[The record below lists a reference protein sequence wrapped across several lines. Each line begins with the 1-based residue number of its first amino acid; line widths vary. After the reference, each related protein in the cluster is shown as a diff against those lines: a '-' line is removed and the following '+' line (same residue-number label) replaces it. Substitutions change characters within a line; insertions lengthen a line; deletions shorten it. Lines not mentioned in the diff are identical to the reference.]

1 VKQENS
7 EVDRDMNMTM
17 EEQILEFL
25 DGNLSGA
32 DEEELLHRLAVS
44 PERRALLRQHLQ
56 VREMVGILARK
67 QKMTVPGALTAG
79 VFASVA
85 SLGYSGPIPPA
96 PSAQTAGLKPP
107 VASPART
114 GMRKRTTALLA
125 LAFLLLGSGVTYLLG
140 NRTEQAVTPT
150 ANQEFSTTS
159 SVSNTT
165 APSNTASTSTQNT
178 AASNT
183 ASTGQVIARQ
193 GTSHAHAAKNHS
205 SNNSASNLNGA
216 VVGYGDNSTP
226 VQTKSEVINTPV
238 ADNVANAQNAK
249 QLVNTPVNTP
259 APPAVQPTTEE
270 KKDIREPNGGI
281 QRPSNPLNAPE
292 ERKSYTQPYS
302 FSVRSG
308 GGKMPGSSYGYTGSL
323 FELRGTYHLNNWLSM
338 TGSYGQFMPYETGVV
353 SAQIMTNDRTQQLK
367 YSSDIQYKNVL
378 GMELGARFAIEEI
391 PFELEAGAMNDLQ
404 GTWIPR
410 GSLFTS
416 LDWSENLQLKVGI
429 EGMFYT
435 HKINF
440 SNSQT
445 QPSFLLGTARK
456 QETAGF
462 VGPALELLWKF

>member
-1 VKQENS
+1 
-7 EVDRDMNMTM
+7 MNMTM

-44 PERRALLRQHLQ
+44 PERRTLLRQHLQ
-56 VREMVGILARK
+56 VREMVGVLARK
-67 QKMTVPGALTAG
+67 QKLAVPGALTAG

-96 PSAQTAGLKPP
+96 SSAQTAGLKPP
-107 VASPART
+107 VQSPART
-114 GMRKRTTALLA
+114 GLHKRTIALLS
-125 LAFLLLGSGVTYLLG
+125 LACLLLGSGVTYLLG
-140 NRTEQAVTPT
+140 NSTEQPGSVAAVTT
-150 ANQEFSTTS
+150 QQFNTTTS
-159 SVSNTT
+159 T
-165 APSNTASTSTQNT
+165 APSNTASNN
-178 AASNT
+178 AAST
-183 ASTGQVIARQ
+183 VTT
-193 GTSHAHAAKNHS
+193 TSENPVAQSSKHS
-205 SNNSASNLNGA
+205 SVISSSHKNRNTVKDVATSNNGVL
-216 VVGYGDNSTP
+216 VGYGQESIPTP
-226 VQTKSEVINTPV
+226 PAPAPEVKEPV
-238 ADNVANAQNAK
+238 AIENNTNSQNT
-249 QLVNTPVNTP
+249 VNTSVEPKNEP
-259 APPAVQPTTEE
+259 AT
-270 KKDIREPNGGI
+270 DIREPANTVN
-281 QRPSNPLNAPE
+281 QRPASPFDRKDE
-292 ERKSYTQPYS
+292 ERKSFTQPYS

-323 FELRGTYHLNNWLSM
+323 FEIRGTYHLNNWLSM

-353 SAQIMTNDRTQQLK
+353 SAQITTNDRTQQLK

-378 GMELGARFAIEEI
+378 GLELGARFAIEEI
-391 PFELEAGAMNDLQ
+391 PFELAAGAMNDLQ

-445 QPSFLLGTARK
+445 QPSFLLGSVRK

-462 VGPALELLWKF
+462 VGPAIELMWKF